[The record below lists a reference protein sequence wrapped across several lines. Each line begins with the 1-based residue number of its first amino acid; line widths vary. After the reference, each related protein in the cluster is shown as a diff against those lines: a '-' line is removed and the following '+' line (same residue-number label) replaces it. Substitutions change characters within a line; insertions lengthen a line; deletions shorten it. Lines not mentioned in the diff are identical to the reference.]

1 MGMTVRRRKDTRTP
15 RVFMHKVADIR
26 GGVSVKVSELG
37 GDWLPEGAVLSAPDA
52 GGICHVVKI
61 AVVAAVVEESGTAIK
76 VKKLHNFKVGDY
88 VMAGEGGVAYA
99 ITAIDTAGSKDYD
112 TLTVGTTL
120 GALSQGDFLMEA
132 AAESATTTSALKHV
146 PLALVGTGKPV
157 IEGTNL
163 DTDAWV
169 IGVTKGNPLPQC
181 VAEHLKGI
189 INY

>member
-132 AAESATTTSALKHV
+132 AAESSSTTSALKHV

>member
-37 GDWLPEGAVLSAPDA
+37 GDYLPEGAVLSAPDA

>member
-132 AAESATTTSALKHV
+132 AAESSTTTSALKHV